1 MEENRAPAAPASP
14 PARKSGLTELFGVAL
29 MILGALVFLALASH
43 QSQINAGERAVA
55 DANLIGAFGHYASEL
70 LFFLF
75 GKSSFLLGPYLFL
88 LGFLTLYRGGFSDPL
103 SRTVAV
109 LTVMTGTSLLA
120 ALLFQVDGQPSL
132 AAGGAMGAYIGG
144 ALRTLFGQS
153 GAIIVSF
160 GALISGVFLA
170 IRIPMPIFLRRLRD
184 RVEDIARHYS
194 QTFSAANYRPEA
206 LASAPGARPRAFESA
221 VAESRPWIERRET
234 VPPEAP
240 APAEVPAPPAP
251 VLDAQEERVPEP
263 APPLRSSVPLP
274 RRNLDSLLG
283 RLESRR
289 SAEPE
294 PVAARASEPDKF
306 QGWFN
311 EDESRFHFRTA
322 PPARRARAF
331 AARGVSS
338 ALERDATRPLMRPL
352 DLSLIEPLA
361 APTPELYRD
370 RADLARGPAPTR
382 SISENPRAA
391 IDSAEHVADADA
403 DLDQAYF
410 DEAELDPEE
419 SAGFESPYNDADDAD
434 DEADD
439 LDEPVEADESED
451 FADTD
456 LEDAGLDPEETVQ
469 IDEELKAAPMPAPRP
484 ERREAIAVSQVPPF
498 RLRTKQ
504 YRLATGVLAA
514 SQRPPQADVSREIDL
529 TKARLEKV
537 MQDYGIQAKVVDIQ
551 RGPIITL
558 YEIKL
563 EPGVRVARILGI
575 QDEIKMNL
583 ESPSVRIIAP
593 IPGKPTVGIEIPNR
607 NREPVLLGD
616 MLKSDLE
623 QLAQRKELS
632 VVAGKNIAGEKQYI
646 DLTKLPHLLIAGAT
660 GAGKSVYMNAII
672 ASLLYTKSPEDVR
685 FIMIDPKMV
694 ELKLYDGIPH
704 LLLPVITD
712 VRKASR
718 ALYWL
723 VGEMERRYSILSR
736 LKCRDI
742 RSYNERV
749 AGQAALPG
757 LADAQPAEPRMPY
770 IVMFIDELSDLMM
783 VSAKDVEDSIIRLT
797 QKARAVGIHLI
808 MATQRPSVDVITAL
822 IKANCPARIA
832 FQVAQR
838 TDSRTILDMNGAETL
853 LGKGDMLYKSPT
865 ATNLVRIQ
873 APLITEEEIEAIVRD
888 ARRFGEPVYVEIED
902 FDESGGGEDD
912 GEVDPEL
919 FAQAW
924 KVIQESGKTSTSY
937 VQRRLRIGY
946 NRAAN
951 IIEQLEERGYLSPA
965 LGNKPR
971 EILKRS

>member
-1 MEENRAPAAPASP
+1 
-14 PARKSGLTELFGVAL
+14 

-206 LASAPGARPRAFESA
+206 LASASGSSARPRVIESA

-234 VPPEAP
+234 D
-240 APAEVPAPPAP
+240 APPAP
-251 VLDAQEERVPEP
+251 AAPVNVAPVLSEARP
-263 APPLRSSVPLP
+263 APAPEAAPAPRSSVPLP

-283 RLESRR
+283 RLDSRR
-289 SAEPE
+289 YSAPQV
-294 PVAARASEPDKF
+294 PPARYADEDRF

-311 EDESRFHFRTA
+311 DDESRFHFRTA
-322 PPARRARAF
+322 PPTRRSRGF
-331 AARGVSS
+331 AAPA
-338 ALERDATRPLMRPL
+338 ALTQAQRDDSRPLMRPL

-361 APTPELYRD
+361 APAAPQPDLRRVAVEASAGDPHFTRESSAAEDIESDEYADDEAQDLDENFDYETELD
-370 RADLARGPAPTR
+370 AAHGVEADDAELDAGAAALSRADEPPA
-382 SISENPRAA
+382 AA
-391 IDSAEHVADADA
+391 DPLEADADA
-403 DLDQAYF
+403 A
-410 DEAELDPEE
+410 AI
-419 SAGFESPYNDADDAD
+419 
-434 DEADD
+434 
-439 LDEPVEADESED
+439 DESE
-451 FADTD
+451 
-456 LEDAGLDPEETVQ
+456 
-469 IDEELKAAPMPAPRP
+469 IDEELKAAPMPAPRA
-484 ERREAIAVSQVPPF
+484 ERRETVAVSQVPPF

-504 YRLATGVLAA
+504 YRLATGALAA
-514 SQRPPQADVSREIDL
+514 SQRLPQADVSREIDV
-529 TKARLEKV
+529 TRARLEKV